1 MADEGEPS
9 AQLWAVADLAT
20 PMAVRVAATL
30 RIADHIASGL
40 RTAPELATAI
50 GVDAD
55 ILERLLRHLAT
66 KGVLSRDDAGQYAL
80 SPPGLCLR
88 DDHRGGIRARLD
100 LDGAVGRADLS
111 FAQLLHTV
119 RTGEPAFHSQFGRTF
134 WEDLA
139 TDPDRLASFDN
150 QMGAD
155 VSAWAPAVI
164 SAYDWGSLDHLVDVG
179 GGNGSLMTALLT
191 EHPTLRGTVLE
202 LPATAA
208 VAQRAFEAAGLTDR
222 ADAVAGSFFDPLPP
236 GAPGYL
242 LTAIIHDWDDDSA
255 RVILQ
260 RCREAAGA
268 HGTVFVIEK
277 IGVDGTAPD
286 TEMDLR
292 MLAYFGGRERSLT
305 ELTALT
311 QQSGLQVA
319 AVHAAGAISILE
331 LRNR

>member
-191 EHPTLRGTVLE
+191 EHPTLRGTVLSTYSAPLTFDSQTGRVASVLITVNLKVILPDRRGKVLYQNSAYVFREQYEVSTE
-202 LPATAA
+202 LN
-208 VAQRAFEAAGLTDR
+208 
-222 ADAVAGSFFDPLPP
+222 SFFEE
-236 GAPGYL
+236 
-242 LTAIIHDWDDDSA
+242 DSPALERLSRDFA
-255 RVILQ
+255 RTLI
-260 RCREAAGA
+260 AN
-268 HGTVFVIEK
+268 
-277 IGVDGTAPD
+277 
-286 TEMDLR
+286 
-292 MLAYFGGRERSLT
+292 
-305 ELTALT
+305 
-311 QQSGLQVA
+311 
-319 AVHAAGAISILE
+319 ILE
-331 LRNR
+331 GF